1 MSRLRVLVPFFALS
15 LLLIFAV
22 PAPAADGPTFP
33 ESHKDFLGGA
43 SYAALFGFNASSG
56 QPGPHSSDTGTGMP
70 PRVGPNTQV
79 NGPQSFFPN
88 GLIGRSETSIAVAR
102 NGEYLVVGWN
112 DADGF
117 CGPPFGAPCTPPPVP
132 GLSGY
137 GWSADGGQT
146 WTDGGAPFLVGGA
159 AVTRG
164 DPSVDVGGRSNDTFY
179 YANLAVDVGGAG
191 PDGMTVHSGSF
202 KRKTFSW
209 NNGVF
214 IAPAN
219 GQNDFLDKE
228 LLVADK
234 RGGSEDVH
242 VSVTNFIEVLGNPQF
257 GFGQIEVYT
266 SNDGAASFGP
276 ATIVQADETSSVPL
290 NQGIVNQGSMPAV
303 GPEGNIY
310 VTWER
315 GFLFPFFGGAQA
327 PQIVVSTSTD
337 GGATWGARTLVSDI
351 CSGALFPPAGYNRG
365 STNDFPRIAVANS
378 GPNRGRVYVAYQ
390 DCRIA
395 NGGAQAVTG
404 GFGDPDT
411 DIYVAYSDDAGA
423 TWTNTLVVG
432 GGDGLIQFW
441 PTISIQPGGNV
452 DVTYYESDEATSPGT
467 SLVDVY
473 WAQSIEGGATWE
485 TPVRVSEVTTDWG
498 ATFSNIVPNFGD
510 YNTAVSTG
518 DRVYATW
525 ADGRNG
531 VPDVFF
537 SKIQTIGKAPH

>member
-1 MSRLRVLVPFFALS
+1 MSRLRVLVPIFALS
-15 LLLIFAV
+15 FLVIFAV
-22 PAPAADGPTFP
+22 PAPAVDEPTFP

-43 SYAALFGFNASSG
+43 SYRALFGLNASAV
-56 QPGPHSSDTGTGMP
+56 QAGPHSSDTGTGRP
-70 PRVGPNTQV
+70 PRVGPNIQV
-79 NGPQSFFPN
+79 NDPQTPFPG
-88 GLIGRSETSIAVAR
+88 GLLGRSETSIAAAS
-102 NGEYLVVGWN
+102 NGKYLVSGWN

-117 CGPPFGAPCTPPPVP
+117 CGPPFGAPCPSPVP
-132 GLSGY
+132 AGLSGY

-146 WTDGGAPFLVGGA
+146 WTDGGAPFLVGGT

-164 DPSVDVGGRSNDTFY
+164 DPSLDVGGRGNTTFY
-179 YANLAVDVGGAG
+179 YANLAVDVGGIG

-202 KRKTFSW
+202 KGNTFNW

-228 LLVADK
+228 LLAADK
-234 RGGSEDVH
+234 RGGSDDVH
-242 VSVTNFIEVLGNPQF
+242 VSVTNFIEVGGIPQF

-266 SNDGAASFGP
+266 SNDGAASFGG
-276 ATIVQADETSSVPL
+276 ASIVQPDETISVPA
-290 NQGIVNQGSMPAV
+290 NSGIVNQGSMPAV

-315 GFLFPFFGGAQA
+315 GWLFPFTGSTQT

-351 CSGALFPPAGYNRG
+351 CSSALFPPAGYNRG
-365 STNDFPRIAVANS
+365 TTNDFPRIAVANT
-378 GPNRGRVYVAYQ
+378 GPDRGRVYVAYQ

-395 NGGAQAVTG
+395 NGGDQATTG
-404 GFGDPDT
+404 GLGDQDT

-423 TWTNTLVVG
+423 TWTNQLVDG
-432 GGDGLIQFW
+432 GPNIQFW

-452 DVTYYESDEATSPGT
+452 DVTYYEQTAGT
-467 SLVDVY
+467 PLVDVS
-473 WAQSIEGGATWE
+473 WAQSIDGGASWE
-485 TPVRVSEVTTDWG
+485 NPVTITEVQTNWATT
-498 ATFSNIVPNFGD
+498 ATNISPNFGD
-510 YNTAVSTG
+510 YNTAVSTD

-537 SKIQTIGKAPH
+537 SKIQTIGKAPR